1 MSNWCHDAHNAVT
14 LKNAGNYDSG
24 FGREPAKM
32 KWDAKGAPYGTGSEE
47 SDEPS
52 ARSEDSAPV
61 RRPSLFIYVF
71 VRLLLKLMPP
81 FPTGNEAALG

>member
-32 KWDAKGAPYGTGSEE
+32 KWDAKGAPYGMGSEE
-47 SDEPS
+47 SDEPSS

-61 RRPSLFIYVF
+61 RRPPLFIYLF
-71 VRLLLKLMPP
+71 
-81 FPTGNEAALG
+81 AYY

>member
-1 MSNWCHDAHNAVT
+1 MT

-32 KWDAKGAPYGTGSEE
+32 KWDAKGAPYGSEE

-52 ARSEDSAPV
+52 SASARSEDPAPV
-61 RRPSLFIYVF
+61 RRPPLFIYLF
-71 VRLLLKLMPP
+71 IYLFIRLLLKLTPPP